1 MPEKITSTGN
11 PFPEFVTTRLKLH
24 EIREEDAIRLHAIWT
39 DSLVTRYL
47 VLDPFTEIHQTRE
60 MISILK
66 ALYPSGE
73 GCRWALSIPAGQEII
88 GTCGFHNWKKE
99 HARAEI
105 GYEMDPRYWG
115 QGLMREA
122 VLAILEYGFTEMG
135 LNRVEAFVTAG
146 NVKSLSFLER
156 NGFIREGTLRQYE
169 WARGCHQD
177 QWICSLLKQDWDT
190 RKRS

>member
-1 MPEKITSTGN
+1 MPEKMTSAGN
-11 PFPEFVTTRLKLH
+11 PFPEFLTPRLTLR
-24 EIREEDAIRLHAIWT
+24 EIRDEDTPRLHTIWT

-47 VLDPFTEIHQTRE
+47 VLDPFTEIQQTRE

-73 GCRWALSIPAGQEII
+73 GCRWALSIPANQEVI

-115 QGLMREA
+115 QGLMSEA
-122 VLAILEYGFTEMG
+122 VLTMLEYGFTEMG
-135 LNRVEAFVTAG
+135 LNRVEAFVTVG
-146 NVKSLSFLER
+146 NRKSLSFLER
-156 NGFIREGTLRQYE
+156 NGFTREGTLRHYE
-169 WARGCHQD
+169 RARGCYQD
-177 QWICSLLKQDWDT
+177 QWICSLLKQDWDN
-190 RKRS
+190 RKHP